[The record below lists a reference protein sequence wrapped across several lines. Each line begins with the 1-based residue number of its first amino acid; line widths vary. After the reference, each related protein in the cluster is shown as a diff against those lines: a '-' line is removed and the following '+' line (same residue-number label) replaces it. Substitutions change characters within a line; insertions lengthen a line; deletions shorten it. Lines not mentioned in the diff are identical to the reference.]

1 MVNLLAVSWEE
12 QSDTMRV
19 DYLAYYLK
27 GTMGDYL
34 VEKKGRKMDVKM
46 GQQRAGMM
54 VDQKE
59 TSKDGKKVELLVAR
73 KVSTMVFHW
82 AW

>member
-1 MVNLLAVSWEE
+1 
-12 QSDTMRV
+12 MRV